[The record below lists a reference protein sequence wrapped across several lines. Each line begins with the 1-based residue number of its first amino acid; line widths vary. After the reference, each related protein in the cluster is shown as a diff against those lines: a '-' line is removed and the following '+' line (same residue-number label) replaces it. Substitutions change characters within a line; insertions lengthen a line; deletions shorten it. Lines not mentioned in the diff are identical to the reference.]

1 MIPYA
6 KQSIDESDIAAVC
19 EVLRSDFLTTGP
31 TIELFE
37 NVLSRRVGMLH
48 AVALNS
54 GTAALHAA
62 LVAIGIG
69 PGDEVIVPPITF
81 VATANAV
88 IYCGATP
95 VFADVDSDTLLL
107 DPQQVEQNI
116 TTATRAII
124 AVDYAG
130 QPADYP
136 ALKMIADQHGLVLIS
151 DACHSLGAELNGTP
165 VGALADLTIF
175 SFHPV
180 KPITA
185 GEGGMV
191 ITNNPQYAERMI
203 RFRSHGID
211 KDHNLRAAINSWEYD
226 MTELGYNYRLTDIQ
240 CALGLSQL
248 KRLERFIQ
256 RRSEIADIYTRG
268 FAGQPGFSPLPVRDG
283 VKHAH
288 HLFVIKLHNTFDQQH
303 RLALYEKLRAVGIG
317 VNVHYRPVYLNS
329 YYRQHVELQNI
340 SCPVAEQCYQRILS
354 LPIYPSMVD
363 SDIQFVMDQLL
374 VASDEILVTD

>member
-6 KQSIDESDIAAVC
+6 KQSIDESDIEAVC

-37 NVLSRRVGMLH
+37 NVLSRRVGMPH

-95 VFADVDSDTLLL
+95 VFSDVDPDTLLL

-136 ALKMIADQHGLVLIS
+136 ALRAIADCHGLILIA

-191 ITNNPQYAERMI
+191 ITHNPQYAERMV

-211 KDHNLRAAINSWEYD
+211 KDHNLRAALNSWEYD
-226 MTELGYNYRLTDIQ
+226 MTELGHT
-240 CALGLSQL
+240 
-248 KRLERFIQ
+248 
-256 RRSEIADIYTRG
+256 
-268 FAGQPGFSPLPVRDG
+268 QPGG
-283 VKHAH
+283 
-288 HLFVIKLHNTFDQQH
+288 
-303 RLALYEKLRAVGIG
+303 
-317 VNVHYRPVYLNS
+317 
-329 YYRQHVELQNI
+329 
-340 SCPVAEQCYQRILS
+340 
-354 LPIYPSMVD
+354 
-363 SDIQFVMDQLL
+363 
-374 VASDEILVTD
+374 